1 MLGTHKKAAHYFSV
15 PALSN
20 FPSLSACSRSSPI
33 LRLYVPICTPA
44 SITLPHRSIIF
55 SALAR
60 VSSEISSKAFSVSL
74 PLQAVLPARSQYHF
88 HTKWPAAK
96 GILSFLSFLYT
107 GIPLPPEEMTST
119 SGSPFIPGSSILPNL
134 GSKEPFVIS
143 YKSRMI
149 SS

>member
-55 SALAR
+55 SALAK
-60 VSSEISSKAFSVSL
+60 VSSEISSKAFSVITSTASCL
-74 PLQAVLPARSQYHF
+74 ASSQSISFSY
-88 HTKWPAAK
+88 KMPAAK

-107 GIPLPPEEMTST
+107 GIPLPPEEMTA
-119 SGSPFIPGSSILPNL
+119 LPAL
-134 GSKEPFVIS
+134 PLFPAVQYFQTWDQRTRSLSHIS
-143 YKSRMI
+143 HG
-149 SS
+149 